1 MNYNL
6 MPLLAFLPLAQ
17 GVMAQ
22 QQKQPNIILIMSDQ
36 HRGDALNC
44 MGNSSVISPNID
56 ALAADGTLFTNAYS
70 SAPSST
76 PARAGLLTGLSPWHH
91 GMMGYGRMGTHYQF
105 EMPQMLRDLGFF
117 TFGIGKM
124 HWFPQKSLHGFHG
137 TLLDESGRID
147 TEDFISDYR
156 LWFNTQVPG
165 LNPDSTGIGWN
176 EHRGGI
182 YKLDENLHPTHWT
195 AETAINMIHHYKDG
209 NGQPLFL
216 KISFARPH
224 SPYDPPKRFMD
235 MYQGRDVPAP
245 FVGDW
250 CKDKPYANLQDPKKA
265 SKDAAFGNFGEEYA
279 KESRR
284 YYYANVTFVDE
295 EIGRIIAALKD
306 EGIYDNSLI
315 VYVSDHGDMLGDHHH
330 WRKTYPYEGSS
341 HIPFIVKWPEKY
353 HYTKGGKV
361 DEVVELRDVLPTFI
375 DVAGGKVPAAM
386 DGKSVKTL
394 MDGNVGQWRKYLDLE
409 HATCYS
415 DDNYWCTLTDGHLKY
430 IWRLHT
436 GTEELFDLRKDPQ
449 ELYNVA
455 SDKKYKKQ
463 LTEMRQ
469 HMVEHLK
476 ERGDEFVK
484 DGKLQVMKR
493 TLLYSPLFP
502 DENPVDPGL

>member
-1 MNYNL
+1 MNYNV
-6 MPLLAFLPLAQ
+6 MPLLALLPLAQ
-17 GVMAQ
+17 GVMA
-22 QQKQPNIILIMSDQ
+22 QKQPNIILIMSDQ

-44 MGNSSVISPNID
+44 MGNPSVISPNID

-250 CKDKPYANLQDPKKA
+250 CKDKPYANLQDPQKA

-361 DEVVELRDVLPTFI
+361 GEVVELRDVLPTFI

-394 MDGNVGQWRKYLDLE
+394 MDGNAGQWRKYLDLE

-415 DDNYWCTLTDGHLKY
+415 DDNYWCALTDGHLKY

-449 ELYNVA
+449 ELHNVA

-469 HMVEHLK
+469 YMVEHLK

-484 DGKLQVMKR
+484 NGKLQVMKR